1 MDDDDKKGKRFLK
14 LINDQNNL
22 QWNIVSK
29 LSSLI
34 TSKWNSTEL
43 QKELETLSEEH
54 SIITKELKFTKVKK
68 SGEGGW
74 GMGFQCISYIFITWI
89 CNYTKSIQNCFG
101 SHVCFIL

>member
-1 MDDDDKKGKRFLK
+1 MDDDEKGKRFLK
-14 LINDQNNL
+14 LIDDQNNL

-54 SIITKELKFTKVKK
+54 SIITKELN
-68 SGEGGW
+68 SLDD
-74 GMGFQCISYIFITWI
+74 
-89 CNYTKSIQNCFG
+89 NSI
-101 SHVCFIL
+101 L